1 VAMAVLVFGWL
12 LRGTMRPPR
21 AVLRRR

>member
-1 VAMAVLVFGWL
+1 MAVLVFGWL
-12 LRGTMRPPR
+12 LRGTMRPPQ